1 MGGDF
6 MIAEKNINLTDDPLT
21 NIHTMIPLMN
31 DEQKKTI
38 SYVMFGFFL
47 GVDISEDKAKK
58 CNE

>member
-1 MGGDF
+1 